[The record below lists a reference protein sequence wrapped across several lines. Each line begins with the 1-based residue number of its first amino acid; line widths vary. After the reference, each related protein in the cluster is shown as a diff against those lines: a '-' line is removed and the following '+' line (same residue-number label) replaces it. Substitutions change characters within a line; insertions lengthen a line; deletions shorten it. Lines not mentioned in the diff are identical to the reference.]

1 MTYKNSVKKRKN
13 NFRQIYLLKNYCF
26 FVLEYKSKELIIN
39 IPKLHGKLNEVIK
52 MVKEIHDVKHL
63 EKSGV
68 KVDEM
73 IKNLS
78 GKDGDII
85 RENFE
90 KYEPIEGVLSELEEK
105 AKGHLF
111 VVFCADWCKDCKTN
125 VAAFAK
131 IVKLRPNINGVFFK
145 GIKSA
150 PKDPDIRWRVPPSPP
165 EVNDFD
171 LRKIPTIYIV
181 DSNGK
186 LVGEMLENPE
196 HKPTLEEELVYILDN
211 SQG

>member
-1 MTYKNSVKKRKN
+1 M
-13 NFRQIYLLKNYCF
+13 
-26 FVLEYKSKELIIN
+26 IN
-39 IPKLHGKLNEVIK
+39 L
-52 MVKEIHDVKHL
+52 VKEIHDVIQL
-63 EKSGV
+63 EKNGLN
-68 KVDEM
+68 VDDM

-78 GKDGDII
+78 GTDGDVI
-85 RENFE
+85 RENIE
-90 KYEPIEGVLSELEEK
+90 KYEPVKEVLSELEEK
-105 AKGHLF
+105 ANGYLF
-111 VVFCADWCKDCKTN
+111 VVFSADWCKDCKTN

-131 IVKLRPNINGVFFK
+131 MIQLRPNINGVFFK

-171 LRKIPTIYIV
+171 LRKIPTIYII

-186 LVGEMLENPE
+186 IAGEMLENPE

-211 SQG
+211 AQG

>member
-1 MTYKNSVKKRKN
+1 MK
-13 NFRQIYLLKNYCF
+13 IYYF
-26 FVLEYKSKELIIN
+26 IILEYKSKELIIN
-39 IPKLHGKLNEVIK
+39 KPRLHGKLNEVIQ

-63 EKSGV
+63 EKAGMQ
-68 KVDEM
+68 VDEM
-73 IKNLS
+73 IKNLK
-78 GKDGDII
+78 GTDGEIL

-90 KYEPIEGVLSELEEK
+90 KYEPKMDVLSELEEK
-105 AKGHLF
+105 AKGYLF
-111 VVFCADWCKDCKTN
+111 VVFCADWCRDCKTN

-131 IVKLRPNINGVFFK
+131 MIKLKPGINGVFYK
-145 GIKSA
+145 GIKTA
-150 PKDPDIRWRVPPSPP
+150 PKDPDIRWRVPPSPL

-196 HKPTLEEELVYILDN
+196 HKPTLEEELLFILDN
-211 SQG
+211 AQG